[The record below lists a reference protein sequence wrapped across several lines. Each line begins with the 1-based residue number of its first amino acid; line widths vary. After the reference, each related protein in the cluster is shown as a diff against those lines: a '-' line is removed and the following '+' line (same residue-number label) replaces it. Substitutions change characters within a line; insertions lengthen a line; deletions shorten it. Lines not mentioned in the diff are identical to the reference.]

1 MTNTQQNAAKP
12 ATELAFPSVTICSS
26 GLNMEAVK
34 EAIALDFK
42 KWKEEEEGRSKE
54 DIDEFMAE
62 KYAMAVGKEN
72 IFEKIKA
79 MTLPPIDKEST
90 DIIALADNLGA
101 CKANSMSGR
110 RKREAVNAGHL
121 NQTPI

>member
-1 MTNTQQNAAKP
+1 
-12 ATELAFPSVTICSS
+12 
-26 GLNMEAVK
+26 MEAVK
-34 EAIALDFK
+34 EAIAKDFK
-42 KWKEEEEGRSKE
+42 EWKEEEEGRSKE

-62 KYAMAVGKEN
+62 KYAMTVGKEN

-79 MTLPPIDKEST
+79 MTLPPMDKEST

-110 RKREAVNAGHL
+110 RKREAVNAGPNPNAHYL
-121 NQTPI
+121 AHITVLGRVPK